1 MRPRLKGLRL
11 IAILSV
17 CAATTACT
25 AGADDGVWQIQ
36 ASATSGVAVFHQN
49 AKGRE
54 DLRLAC
60 RRNPD
65 DLLVVSERVGPGVAS
80 TLEVGK
86 AHFPLTGGPDGL
98 TGTAETARRL
108 AAALPAAPVVLVQG
122 DRMVGPFAPP
132 PAEIADAFAKGCGI

>member
-1 MRPRLKGLRL
+1 M
-11 IAILSV
+11 I
-17 CAATTACT
+17 
-25 AGADDGVWQIQ
+25 
-36 ASATSGVAVFHQN
+36 HQDS
-49 AKGRE
+49 KGRE

-65 DLLVVSERVGPGVAS
+65 DLLVVSERVGPGVSS

-86 AHFPLTGGPDGL
+86 ANFPLIAGPDGL

-132 PAEIADAFAKGCGI
+132 TAEVADAFAKACGI